1 MIIKDIILQ
10 RKTKGNYNSLFGTL
24 TIKTLNHGT
33 FKFSTVEN
41 YEKKILSG
49 IYTIGYTHSPRFGKE
64 TLIIKGVHKRSGLRI
79 HPANR
84 GSELEG
90 CVGIGLYNKNQEIPQ
105 QIFYS
110 RLAVETLEQVLWNT
124 TTYNY
129 NINIR
134 DIKNEQNNIKDSRS
148 NFTKVA

>member
-1 MIIKDIILQ
+1 
-10 RKTKGNYNSLFGTL
+10 
-24 TIKTLNHGT
+24 
-33 FKFSTVEN
+33 
-41 YEKKILSG
+41 
-49 IYTIGYTHSPRFGKE
+49 
-64 TLIIKGVHKRSGLRI
+64 
-79 HPANR
+79 
-84 GSELEG
+84 
-90 CVGIGLYNKNQEIPQ
+90 PQ